1 MHNYADEVIRVV
13 FLENI
18 TFRNFRNYEL
28 LDLHFYNK
36 MNLVIG
42 GNAQGKTNILE
53 GIYFLSTAKSH
64 RTSQDNELIQ
74 HEKKWFYIKGS
85 VLSVNSSTVVE
96 IINTFDDKKRI
107 KINGKSQGRI
117 SDVIGK
123 INTVMFSPEDL
134 SLIKGAPSDRRRFL
148 DILIS
153 RINPPYLRLLG
164 EYQST
169 LKQRNELLKRIRD
182 NKLHGLKLDD
192 SLDSW
197 NKLLVEFGSAII
209 KQRISAISELSSI
222 ASEMH
227 KKLTE
232 SHEELKIEY
241 QSELVT
247 KEEKNS
253 DVSGRFVDNL
263 RKSIDS
269 DIRQGITSIGPH
281 RDDLVFTIDSLDAR
295 KFCSQGQ
302 QRTGVLALKLA
313 NLELTNSKIG
323 EYPIILLDDVTSEI
337 DEKRVSFLFELLSNI
352 PVQTFLTTTNLNNGL
367 LKKYLHSSN
376 DDYDVFLV
384 DNGKVEKLALKLD
397 SLDL

>member
-1 MHNYADEVIRVV
+1 MHNYADEDIKVV

-18 TFRNFRNYEL
+18 TFRNFRNYEQ
-28 LDLHFYNK
+28 LDLHFSAK
-36 MNLVIG
+36 KNLLIG
-42 GNAQGKTNILE
+42 GNAEGKTNILE

-64 RTSQDNELIQ
+64 RTNQDNELIQ
-74 HEKKWFYIKGS
+74 HEKRWFYIKGKA
-85 VLSVNSSTVVE
+85 LSLNSSTVVE

-117 SDVIGK
+117 SSVLGK

-134 SLIKGAPSDRRRFL
+134 SLMKGAPSDRRRFL

-153 RINPPYLRLLG
+153 RINPSYLRLLG

-182 NKLHGLKLDD
+182 DKSKSTKLED

-197 NKLLVEFGSAII
+197 NILLAEFGSAII
-209 KQRISAISELSSI
+209 RQRTLAISELSGI
-222 ASEMH
+222 AAEMH

-241 QSELVT
+241 HSELLS
-247 KEEKNS
+247 KQEMGDLPNINE
-253 DVSGRFVDNL
+253 RFIDNL
-263 RKSIDS
+263 RKLVDS
-269 DIRQGITSIGPH
+269 DIKQGATSLGPH
-281 RDDLVFTIDSLDAR
+281 RDDLAFTIDSLDVR

-323 EYPIILLDDVTSEI
+323 EYPIVLLDDVTSEL
-337 DEKRVSFLFELLSNI
+337 DEKRISFLFDLLSNI
-352 PVQTFLTTTNLNNGL
+352 PVQTFLTATNLNNGL
-367 LKKYLHSSN
+367 LKKFFRSN
-376 DDYDVFLV
+376 KADYNIFFVN
-384 DNGKVEKLALKLD
+384 NGKVENAQKT
-397 SLDL
+397 SLET

>member
-1 MHNYADEVIRVV
+1 MYNYANEVIRIV

-18 TFRNFRNYEL
+18 TFRNFRNYEQ
-28 LDLHFYNK
+28 LDLHFSTK
-36 MNLVIG
+36 INLIVG

-64 RTSQDNELIQ
+64 RTNQDNELIQ
-74 HEKKWFYIKGS
+74 HEKKWFYIKGKA
-85 VLSVNSSTVVE
+85 LSSNSSTVVE
-96 IINTFDDKKRI
+96 IINTLDDKKRI
-107 KINGKSQGRI
+107 KIDDKLQGRI
-117 SDVIGK
+117 SSVIGK

-134 SLIKGAPSDRRRFL
+134 FLMKGTPFDRRRFL

-153 RINPPYLRLLG
+153 RINPPYLYLLG

-169 LKQRNELLKRIRD
+169 LKQRNELLKKIRD
-182 NKLHGLKLDD
+182 NRLQSSELED

-197 NKLLVEFGSAII
+197 NILLVKFGSDII
-209 KQRISAISELSSI
+209 KQRISTISELSVI
-222 ASEMH
+222 ATEMH

-241 QSELVT
+241 QSEILN
-247 KEEKNS
+247 KEEKDGLNINE
-253 DVSGRFVDNL
+253 RFMDSL

-269 DIRQGITSIGPH
+269 DIRHGTTSLGPH
-281 RDDLVFTIDSLDAR
+281 RDDLVFTIDTLDAR

-323 EYPIILLDDVTSEI
+323 EYPVVLLDDVTSEL
-337 DEKRVSFLFELLSNI
+337 DEKRVSFLFDLLSNI
-352 PVQTFLTTTNLNNGL
+352 PVQTFLTATNLNNGL
-367 LKKYLHSSN
+367 LKKFFHSSN
-376 DDYDVFLV
+376 NDYNVFLV
-384 DNGKVEKLALKLD
+384 DNGMVKKHSKN
-397 SLDL
+397 SL

>member
-1 MHNYADEVIRVV
+1 MHNYADEDIKVV

-18 TFRNFRNYEL
+18 TFRNFRNYEQ
-28 LDLHFYNK
+28 LDLHFSAK
-36 MNLVIG
+36 KNLLIG
-42 GNAQGKTNILE
+42 GNAEGKTNILE

-64 RTSQDNELIQ
+64 RTNQDNELIQ
-74 HEKKWFYIKGS
+74 HEKRWFYIKGEAS
-85 VLSVNSSTVVE
+85 SLNSSTVVE
-96 IINTFDDKKRI
+96 IVNTFDDKKRI

-117 SDVIGK
+117 SSVLGK

-134 SLIKGAPSDRRRFL
+134 SLMKGPPSDRRRFL

-153 RINPPYLRLLG
+153 RINPSYLRLLG
-164 EYQST
+164 KYQSI

-182 NKLHGLKLDD
+182 DKSKSTKLED

-197 NKLLVEFGSAII
+197 NILLAEFGSAII
-209 KQRISAISELSSI
+209 RQRTLAISELSGI

-241 QSELVT
+241 HSELLS
-247 KEEKNS
+247 KQEMGDLPNINE
-253 DVSGRFVDNL
+253 RFIDNL
-263 RKSIDS
+263 RKLVDS
-269 DIRQGITSIGPH
+269 DIKQGATSLGPH
-281 RDDLVFTIDSLDAR
+281 RDDLVFTIDSLDVR

-323 EYPIILLDDVTSEI
+323 EYPIVLLDDVTSEL
-337 DEKRVSFLFELLSNI
+337 DEKRISFLFDLLSNI
-352 PVQTFLTTTNLNNGL
+352 PVQTFLTATNLNNGL
-367 LKKYLHSSN
+367 LKKFFHSN
-376 DDYDVFLV
+376 KADHNIFFVN
-384 DNGKVEKLALKLD
+384 NGKVENAQKT
-397 SLDL
+397 SPET